1 MTTGSFPS
9 TRLRRT
15 RQSDWTRRLVA
26 ENQLTANDLIWPIFI
41 RAESDSPDIK
51 SMPGVRRLT
60 LAELA
65 AQVEPAAGLGIP
77 MVALFPATPADLK
90 DSDGTEALNPDNL
103 ICQAAQLLK
112 KEFPG
117 VGLLGDVALD
127 LYTTHG
133 HDGLLRNGQIAN
145 DETLAILARQA
156 VIQAQAG
163 VDVIGPSDM
172 MDGRVAAIRAAL
184 DKASLENTQIM
195 SYSAKYASGFY
206 GPYREAVQAA
216 DLLGDKKTYQM
227 DASNAN
233 EALREVEMDLMEG
246 ADMVMVKPG
255 MPYLDIIRNISQRF
269 AVPTFAYQVSG
280 EYAMITAAAQNG
292 WLDRDRVVLE
302 SLLSFKRAGASG
314 VLTYF
319 ALDAARMLK
328 A

>member
-41 RAESDSPDIK
+41 RAEADSPDIK

-90 DSDGTEALNPDNL
+90 DADGTEALNPDNL

-112 KEFPG
+112 KEFPS

-156 VIQAQAG
+156 VIQAHAG

-184 DKASLENTQIM
+184 DKASRENTQIM

-216 DLLGDKKTYQM
+216 DLVGDKKTYQM